1 MNILKMKAS
10 ARTASSFLKTVA
22 NEHRL
27 LILCHLAKGEMRVS
41 GLEER
46 LGIRQP
52 HLSQHLARL
61 RRDGVVRMRRDGR
74 EIFYTI
80 GSLEALRM
88 IGLLYEMFC
97 ADKNAGRPS
106 PVAGAPA
113 RAARRGGPRTAKPA
127 ALRRRT
133 MAKRPAARSK

>member
-1 MNILKMKAS
+1 MEAS
-10 ARTASSFLKTVA
+10 ARTASSFLKTIA

-27 LILCHLAKGEMRVS
+27 LVLCNLAKGEMGVG

-61 RRDGVVRMRRDGR
+61 RRDGLVRVRREGR
-74 EIFYTI
+74 EVFYSI

-88 IGLLYEMFC
+88 IGLLYELFC
-97 ADKNAGRPS
+97 SDAAPGRSSSDAGRAAAT
-106 PVAGAPA
+106 VRHGRGAA
-113 RAARRGGPRTAKPA
+113 KSKASRKRTGAKQTAATVR
-127 ALRRRT
+127 
-133 MAKRPAARSK
+133 